1 MTEST
6 APTAQSNMT
15 GPPLLVLL
23 PGYESDEAEVEHSP
37 AVQDV
42 KLEVQARETF
52 TVLLASPPVV
62 LPASPKPAK
71 DTTTLTAS
79 ELLPDYSSDEGEVHE
94 LPKNFI
100 PKIVIKPADSSPP
113 SSLATNTPSRSSN
126 PAPNSAPVPVT
137 IRAATLPAKS
147 EPRRSQRI
155 IKPEIVKAKEP
166 GDTGAAVCVDK
177 LDATKERTAKSKSSQ
192 GSVAK
197 DSKKSLTQLTNMI
210 TRQLES
216 SFEVAEAFGD
226 FVRQHH
232 PMSDASER
240 FEQAIEES
248 YETHGRKRNAE
259 GEGRAK
265 TKKRRRKSASVKEW
279 LETVG

>member
-52 TVLLASPPVV
+52 TVLLASPAVV

-71 DTTTLTAS
+71 DTTILTAS
-79 ELLPDYSSDEGEVHE
+79 DLLPGYSSDEGEGQDPFKSSV
-94 LPKNFI
+94 PN
-100 PKIVIKPADSSPP
+100 IVIHTANSPP
-113 SSLATNTPSRSSN
+113 LSFLATNTPSHPSETAPVSA
-126 PAPNSAPVPVT
+126 PAPLT
-137 IRAATLPAKS
+137 IPAATLPAKS

-155 IKPEIVKAKEP
+155 VKQEIVKAKEP
-166 GDTGAAVCVDK
+166 GDTGAAVSVDK
-177 LDATKERTAKSKSSQ
+177 LDATKKCTAKLKSSQ

-197 DSKKSLTQLTNMI
+197 DSKKSLPQLTNMI

-216 SFEVAEAFGD
+216 SFEVAEAFRD

-240 FEQAIEES
+240 LEQAIEEVYGS
-248 YETHGRKRNAE
+248 LGRKRKAE

-265 TKKRRRKSASVKEW
+265 TKKQRKKASVEEW